1 MQTVPD
7 LELDRK
13 IRRKIIAF
21 VGSGA
26 VATLFVLGVYIGL
39 YYLGW

>member
-7 LELDRK
+7 PELDRK
-13 IRRKIIAF
+13 LRRKIIAF

-26 VATLFVLGVYIGL
+26 VATAFVIGVYCGVYFIG
-39 YYLGW
+39 Y